1 MADRVERL
9 REAAQA
15 RHEVTLRR
23 AQSVLQ
29 RMAQRGDPVTFNQVA
44 ETAGVSR
51 SWLYRQ
57 PTLRREIDRLRDAS
71 ATRPGT
77 LPSAERA
84 STDSL
89 RQQLHTYRERSPG
102 SAARTTNFANNSPGT
117 SAPLARPP
125 SHDPHCR
132 RRRHVA
138 NKKHVVQQQKPSS
151 RSREHGLS
159 EVTQLDSIGSS
170 RRSIP

>member
-23 AQSVLQ
+23 AESALQ
-29 RMAQRGDPVTFNQVA
+29 RMAKRGDPVTFNRVA

-57 PTLRREIDRLRDAS
+57 PTLRQEIDRLRDAS
-71 ATRPGT
+71 ATRPR
-77 LPSAERA
+77 LPSVERA

-89 RQQLHTYRERSPG
+89 RQQLHTYREEITRLRTENQELREQLARHLG
-102 SAARTTNFANNSPGT
+102 AARA
-117 SAPLARPP
+117 AAVIRPL
-125 SHDPHCR
+125 
-132 RRRHVA
+132 
-138 NKKHVVQQQKPSS
+138 
-151 RSREHGLS
+151 
-159 EVTQLDSIGSS
+159 
-170 RRSIP
+170 